1 MYKIPLFIL
10 CVLTNSVFPFVVI
23 LSFEVS
29 EARDL
34 FSLTQ
39 HDVRVLLCNY
49 IQEKPN
55 FKKTGEKR
63 KESSYFVYILQKESL
78 CENTNKNCFK
88 LNQHGK
94 KQFFCIKKLN
104 NSQLWVLSQFFFD
117 SVNCIP
123 MRFDLM
129 TEILIT
135 IFARW
140 SSVNNFDSLA
150 I

>member
-55 FKKTGEKR
+55 FKQTGEKR
-63 KESSYFVYILQKESL
+63 KESGYFVYILQKESL
-78 CENTNKNCFK
+78 SENTNKNCFK
-88 LNQHGK
+88 LNQYGK
-94 KQFFCIKKLN
+94 KQFFLHKKKLN
-104 NSQLWVLSQFFFD
+104 NSQL
-117 SVNCIP
+117 
-123 MRFDLM
+123 
-129 TEILIT
+129 
-135 IFARW
+135 
-140 SSVNNFDSLA
+140 
-150 I
+150 

>member
-10 CVLTNSVFPFVVI
+10 CVLTNSVFPFVTNSFVWGFRSKGPVFFNTTLSEFFYVITFKRNQILRKLERREKRVVI
-23 LSFEVS
+23 LYTSYKKRAFAKTLIKTVLS
-29 EARDL
+29 WISMAR
-34 FSLTQ
+34 
-39 HDVRVLLCNY
+39 N
-49 IQEKPN
+49 N
-55 FKKTGEKR
+55 
-63 KESSYFVYILQKESL
+63 
-78 CENTNKNCFK
+78 
-88 LNQHGK
+88 
-94 KQFFCIKKLN
+94 FFCIKKLN

-135 IFARW
+135 ILPRW